1 MSTKGDIISLD
12 FSLSIK
18 VYIVI
23 LTSLYDP
30 IRTFSRTGQVDVIE
44 TVRAGEYYSLTLA
57 AKDSGGR
64 NSTAI
69 MQVRL
74 CQISYNVC
82 IVQ

>member
-1 MSTKGDIISLD
+1 MISLD
-12 FSLSIK
+12 FSLSIN
-18 VYIVI
+18 VM

-74 CQISYNVC
+74 CQISSNVN
-82 IVQ
+82 IVL

>member
-1 MSTKGDIISLD
+1 MSIA
-12 FSLSIK
+12 
-18 VYIVI
+18 I
-23 LTSLYDP
+23 LTSLYNP

-69 MQVRL
+69 MQVR
-74 CQISYNVC
+74 
-82 IVQ
+82 